1 MSFTI
6 RLSQDL
12 TAVEAGATVPLS
24 IEVTNKGDEVDR
36 FEMQVEGLDPE
47 WTATPEP
54 VFNVG
59 GRETNSQKVFFKPPR
74 ASESLAGNYPFV
86 VRVRSLNSG
95 DSRTVQG
102 VLQVKAFNHL
112 SMELTPKKGSVTPF
126 RHLQPFTLAVMNLGN
141 TEHTLQLSGADPE
154 ESCAYEFAGD
164 QITVGP
170 GQQKEVEV
178 AIRATN
184 GGLITSTQLFGFII
198 TARSI
203 QNPNITASTQGQLE
217 RRPLISPGTLLLVV
231 VAVVAIL
238 LWFAARPQPP
248 RMQVFVDPSQVTQGQ
263 TVHLHW
269 KATNANSV
277 KLTILRNKDNKV
289 VNPETSLDLP
299 LEGSKD
305 VTTTDEDSITI
316 RAEAKGENSTFSPDP
331 ITVLVLAPVAP
342 TNPKISEFKV
352 SKNRVKLGEPV
363 TFTFDYSADVTRLVL
378 SPMTTQQIPLPT
390 KQLQIT
396 PAELGDVTYQLFAY
410 NAQNG
415 VASSKKITV
424 QVYQASDANILFFTA
439 NPPMIV
445 APETKTTVSWNVSN
459 ASTVQLD
466 DGTGSGPKV
475 VDAVSSMD
483 VVTDKTVTLKLIAID
498 SKGVTTSK
506 PLEIKYKPL
515 PPPPVTDTGGTTGN
529 PPTTTGGAGGTG
541 ATTGGH

>member
-6 RLSQDL
+6 RLAQDL

-24 IEVTNKGDEVDR
+24 IDILNKSDEADR

-59 GRETNSQKVFFKPPR
+59 ARETSSQKVFFKPPR

-86 VRVRSLNSG
+86 VRIRSLNSG

-112 SMELTPKKGSVTPF
+112 SAELNPKKGSVTPF
-126 RHLQPFTLAVMNLGN
+126 RPQQPFTLTVMNLGN

-154 ESCAYEFAGD
+154 ESCTYEFANE

-178 AIRATN
+178 AIRVAN
-184 GGLITSTQLFGFII
+184 GGLFTSTQLYGFVV

-203 QNPNITASTQGQLE
+203 QNPNITTSTQGQLE
-217 RRPLISPGTLLLVV
+217 RRPLISPGSLLALV
-231 VAVVAIL
+231 AAIAAIV
-238 LWFAARPQPP
+238 LWIAARPQPP
-248 RMQVFVDPSQVTQGQ
+248 RLHVYVDPSQVTQGQ

-277 KLTILRNKDNKV
+277 KLTILRNKDNRV
-289 VNPETSLDLP
+289 LNPETSPDLP
-299 LEGSKD
+299 TEGNRD
-305 VTTTDEDSITI
+305 ITTTDEDSITI
-316 RAEAKGENSTFSPDP
+316 RAEAKGENASVNSDP
-331 ITVLVLAPVAP
+331 ITVLVRAPVAP
-342 TNPKISEFKV
+342 TTPTISKFQA
-352 SKNRVKLGEPV
+352 SKTRVKLGESV
-363 TFTFDYSADVTRLVL
+363 TFTFEYSADVTRLIL
-378 SPMTTQQIPLPT
+378 SPLTTQQVPLPT

-410 NAQNG
+410 NAQG
-415 VASSKKITV
+415 GETSSKKITI
-424 QVYQASDANILFFTA
+424 QVYQSSDASIVSFNA
-439 NPPMIV
+439 NPAMIQ
-445 APETKTTVSWNVSN
+445 APETKTTVSWNVVN
-459 ASTVQLD
+459 ASIVQLD
-466 DGTGSGPKV
+466 DGTGGGPKV
-475 VDAVSSMD
+475 VDANSTMD
-483 VVTDKTVTLKLIAID
+483 VVTDKTVTLKLIATD
-498 SKGVTTSK
+498 AKGVTTSK
-506 PLEIKYKPL
+506 TLTIKYQPL
-515 PPPPVTDTGGTTGN
+515 PPIPTDTGGTTGN

-541 ATTGGH
+541 TTTEGN